1 MKYIHYRF
9 SDGEKAYEEDRK
21 LLMERIDGESI
32 GTSVYEFYNVFRFEE
47 KDKGKTFEITM
58 EIYNDEGKM
67 SECIQKIEA
76 EVL

>member
-1 MKYIHYRF
+1 
-9 SDGEKAYEEDRK
+9 
-21 LLMERIDGESI
+21 MERIDGESI